1 MFLGRYFPVNKL
13 DEFYLN
19 LGIDFELLDKW
30 DLSMFRASD
39 NYHIKDRWLNFSH
52 SDDSNATNSILM
64 YAKGNHSGFLE
75 LFDKFYEH
83 TNSTAPEGNTFW
95 HIPYK
100 DPIDKLLGGYLC
112 SAHWNEHHSKRF
124 ASTKTSMYNEIEEV
138 LDTMVDSVL
147 DGSIFR
153 NSPMMDR
160 HISPLSLILRNA
172 LIEYD
177 VIRPVKISGL
187 DLDDKTELK
196 EKIYDH
202 FFAKNP
208 NKIKK
213 ICDLILPNRSPYS
226 KEQHY
231 YVSKYKINNP
241 DKIKA
246 LATGPLKN
254 DYILIEYFAHEIAN
268 KSEMFHG

>member
-1 MFLGRYFPVNKL
+1 MAKL
-13 DEFYLN
+13 QEMQLDQFYLN
-19 LGIDFELLDKW
+19 LGIDFDTLDKW
-30 DLSMFRASD
+30 DLGMYRAAG
-39 NYHIKDRWLNFSH
+39 NYEVKDRWINFLH
-52 SDDSNATNSILM
+52 SNNSNASNSILM
-64 YAKGNHSGFLE
+64 YAKGNHSAFLD

-83 TNSTAPEGNTFW
+83 TNTTAPTGNSFW
-95 HIPYK
+95 FIPYK

-112 SAHWNEHHSKRF
+112 SSHWNENYSKRF
-124 ASTKTSMYNEIEEV
+124 ASVKTNIYNEIEQV

-172 LIEYD
+172 LKEND
-177 VIRPVKISGL
+177 VIKPSKICGL
-187 DLDDKTELK
+187 NLDDKTELK

-202 FFAKNP
+202 VFANNP
-208 NKIKK
+208 NKAKN

-231 YVSKYKINNP
+231 YVSKYKIHNP
-241 DKIKA
+241 NKIKA

-254 DYILIEYFAHEIAN
+254 EYILIEYFAHELAN
-268 KSEMFHG
+268 KKEMFDG